1 MSNSDAAQHLGNTL
15 LKDLAPYAPN
25 SRKASNVD
33 LQSIKVTIRSCG
45 VVGAG
50 VRNGDTLL
58 HAFAESGNEVSMQL
72 LLEMGA
78 RISTLNKS
86 GYSALQLAV
95 EKGHESVIS
104 LLLKHGATV
113 DVHDS
118 AQSPLFRAAILGQR
132 GTVRLMLQHRKR
144 SSFPAPVMLYN
155 AALKGDFQILQI
167 LLENGAEDIRV
178 STATHSPFFKNP
190 PPPARI
196 RTALHEAVARGFPV
210 FVIEMLANVDNIKT
224 IDTRG
229 KTPLHEAASG
239 ASIAV
244 VETLL
249 QKGADVLAID
259 FEGQTAL
266 HRAVCASPP
275 SSAMATVK
283 LLLEKGAKVD
293 ALNNCGS
300 TPLHLTVFA
309 EDSEPCPFVV
319 ELLLSKG
326 ASVCATEKL
335 SKSALLDTAFRR
347 TANSST
353 VLELLLDHGADIQGM
368 LALGYHESEYIS
380 LLGSSAA
387 TKLLSKFA
395 SQRRFSHTSVTMGSQ
410 RTRFARINRV
420 LSRNST
426 ACTSKSLSLRIG
438 KDGDSA
444 VGGGMAFPVS

>member
-104 LLLKHGATV
+104 LLLKNGAVV
-113 DVHDS
+113 DVQDS
-118 AQSPLFRAAILGQR
+118 AQSPLFRAATLGQR

-144 SSFPAPVMLYN
+144 SIFPAAVMLYN

-178 STATHSPFFKNP
+178 STSTRSPFFKNP
-190 PPPARI
+190 PPPVRI

-210 FVIEMLANVDNIKT
+210 FVIEMLANVDNTKT

-229 KTPLHEAASG
+229 KTPLHEAVSG
-239 ASIAV
+239 ASSIAI

-249 QKGADVLAID
+249 QKGADVLAVD

-266 HRAVCASPP
+266 HNAVCASPP
-275 SSAMATVK
+275 SSARAMVK

-293 ALNNCGS
+293 ALNNYGS

-309 EDSEPCPFVV
+309 EDEPCPLLVG
-319 ELLLSKG
+319 LLLSNG

-347 TANSST
+347 TANSSI
-353 VLELLLDHGADIQGM
+353 VLELLLDHGADIHGM

-380 LLGSSAA
+380 LMGSSAA
-387 TKLLSKFA
+387 TKLLRKFA
-395 SQRRFSHTSVTMGSQ
+395 SQRRFSHTSATMGSQ
-410 RTRFARINRV
+410 RTRFARVNRV
-420 LSRNST
+420 LSRNPT
-426 ACTSKSLSLRIG
+426 ACTSIILSLRLG
-438 KDGDSA
+438 KNGDS
-444 VGGGMAFPVS
+444 VGWALAFQVS